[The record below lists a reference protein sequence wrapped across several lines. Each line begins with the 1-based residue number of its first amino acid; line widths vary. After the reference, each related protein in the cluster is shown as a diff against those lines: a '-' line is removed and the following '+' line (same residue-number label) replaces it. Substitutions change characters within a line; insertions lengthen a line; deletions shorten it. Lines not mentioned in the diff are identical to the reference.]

1 MVRFY
6 GAFTAN
12 TARCSFPRSL
22 ARSLAGEARL
32 HCFGSE
38 FPLQLPPAPSNTSH
52 THTHSFQAQRGHIH
66 SDHVQHVHRHVGLSL
81 FFSHH
86 AKKTTQFHS
95 PCFLPLTFQL
105 QELFFKAGPT
115 IKEQNFRTIQGMHQK
130 QHNPFIK
137 LSLSSITHSRRIIKI

>member
-1 MVRFY
+1 MVLSQRTQPGARF
-6 GAFTAN
+6 
-12 TARCSFPRSL
+12 P
-22 ARSLAGEARL
+22 ARSLAGRR
-32 HCFGSE
+32 G
-38 FPLQLPPAPSNTSH
+38 PATLFRVRVSTSIASSPVQHFTH
-52 THTHSFQAQRGHIH
+52 THTHSFQTQRGHIH
-66 SDHVQHVHRHVGLSL
+66 SDHVQHVHRHVSLSL

-86 AKKTTQFHS
+86 TKKPTQFHS